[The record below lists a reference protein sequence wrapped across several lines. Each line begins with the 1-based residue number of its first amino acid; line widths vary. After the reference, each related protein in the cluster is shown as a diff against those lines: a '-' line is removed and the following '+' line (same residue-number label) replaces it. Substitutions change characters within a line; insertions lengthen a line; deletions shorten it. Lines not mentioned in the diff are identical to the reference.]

1 MINLF
6 LEVVLVAMGVVMFE
20 NRSVRRSATAL
31 VRHVLPIVLLVNG
44 SAVFAQVIHAPRL
57 IEGDALLLGER
68 VAEFSY
74 GNLQSRKSGL
84 EFIFYPTAIIR
95 PVTRYGVQAGEHFK
109 EGSSELGISRTPGE
123 EALNS
128 KCPKHTGQGANH
140 CERPDRKIAEKL
152 ADIAHAF
159 LYGVILAAIALVPV
173 FLAEN
178 KRRRGGDA

>member
-1 MINLF
+1 M
-6 LEVVLVAMGVVMFE
+6 
-20 NRSVRRSATAL
+20 
-31 VRHVLPIVLLVNG
+31 
-44 SAVFAQVIHAPRL
+44 IHAPRL
-57 IEGDALLLGER
+57 IEGVALLLGER

-74 GNLQSRKSGL
+74 GNLQRRESGL
-84 EFIFYPTAIIR
+84 EFILYPTEIIR
-95 PVTRYGVQAGEHFK
+95 PVTRYRVQAGEHFK
-109 EGSSELGISRTPGE
+109 EGSSELGIGRTPGE

-128 KCPKHTGQGANH
+128 ECPKHTGQGANH
-140 CERPDRKIAEKL
+140 CERPDREIAEKL